1 MKREDIDRLLALYAA
16 DALTDAERKELYAA
30 ALQDQALFDQLA
42 EEDSIRELV
51 AMPGA
56 KARLIASL
64 EEESPVA
71 VAPPAPMR
79 WFAWA
84 SGLALVFVS
93 GAISYLWLERPAPM
107 HDVATVR
114 TDREPP
120 KPFTPP
126 APQAVKQPARVVVD
140 APPPVA
146 MTRQQEAKLPAPIV
160 APLPTAPPPPP
171 PAEVRER
178 RAANEA
184 PAPAGPPKEVALARS
199 EADSAAKA
207 KVAEQTSATADFE
220 KARSGFRAAAPA
232 SAAAPKPSKSVDT
245 IAKKE
250 AQAQLSA
257 WRRTGDGVW
266 TRIPATDAVER
277 NSTVAVRYTPAANGL
292 YSLTNADGSSLMS
305 LSGRA
310 GIELEFVL
318 PQSVLANTT
327 GDSLRLGIAP
337 ARLGAVG
344 GAISSSMRDE
354 AKRQTQPGE
363 SITIRLK

>member
-64 EEESPVA
+64 EEEAPVA
-71 VAPPAPMR
+71 IAPPAPSS

-93 GAISYLWLERPAPM
+93 GAISYLWLERPS
-107 HDVATVR
+107 DTQEVASVR

-140 APPPVA
+140 APPPPIA
-146 MTRQQEAKLPAPIV
+146 TPQSKLPAPIV
-160 APLPTAPPPPP
+160 APLPAAPPPP

-232 SAAAPKPSKSVDT
+232 SAAAPKPLKSVDT

-250 AQAQLSA
+250 VQAQLSA

-277 NSTVAVRYTPAANGL
+277 NATVAVRYTPATNGL

-327 GDSLRLGIAP
+327 GDALRLGIAP

-344 GAISSSMRDE
+344 GAIGSSMRDE

>member
-1 MKREDIDRLLALYAA
+1 MNREDIDRLLALYAA
-16 DALTDAERKELYAA
+16 DALTDAERKELFAA

-64 EEESPVA
+64 EEEAPVV
-71 VAPPAPMR
+71 VAAPPMR

-93 GAISYLWLERPAPM
+93 GAISYLWLERPA
-107 HDVATVR
+107 DTQQVASVR

-126 APQAVKQPARVVVD
+126 APQTVKEPARVIID
-140 APPPVA
+140 APPRIA
-146 MTRQQEAKLPAPIV
+146 AEQAKLPAPIV
-160 APLPTAPPPPP
+160 APLPAAPPPPP

-232 SAAAPKPSKSVDT
+232 SAAAPKPSKSVDI

-277 NSTVAVRYTPAANGL
+277 NSTVAVRYTPATNGL
-292 YSLTNADGSSLMS
+292 YSLTNSDGSSLMS

-354 AKRQTQPGE
+354 AKRQAQPGE